1 MSLLKDFLRID
12 ADRRGAHDLLRT
24 EATQRRSRID
34 ELSAEAKRRR
44 DEISM
49 LEEGLIR
56 LSDDIARVEQEI
68 LDIDRRRD
76 EHDGDARNRKVEA
89 VRARFAEDRKSGE
102 KLGED
107 FRGLRAEFHAERDR
121 LLAQAD
127 TGRMMDNYFQI
138 ETFLKDS
145 GQPIPD
151 AARKALS
158 KERTDLL
165 ARIGPLVAPPPSPD
179 SILRATLAYAA
190 LEGPS
195 PRALVAIGLADA
207 SEPCDVTDL
216 AATLLYGSYAAA
228 VEKLGSGVPRPERK
242 DGVVVY
248 DMPVSGRNPEE
259 VALELFLAIE
269 EGLKRAANAI
279 AVRCELTGVFVEPLI
294 AEAVFASGRAS

>member
-1 MSLLKDFLRID
+1 MSLLKEFLRID
-12 ADRRGAHDLLRT
+12 SDRRSAHDLLRT

-56 LSDDIARVEQEI
+56 LADDIGRVEQEI
-68 LDIDRRRD
+68 LDIDRRRM
-76 EHDGDARNRKVEA
+76 EHDADAGNRKAEA
-89 VRARFAEDRKSGE
+89 VRARFGEDRKSGE
-102 KLGED
+102 KLGAD
-107 FRGLRAEFHAERDR
+107 FRNLRSEFHAEREK

-179 SILRATLAYAA
+179 SIFRATLAYAA
-190 LEGPS
+190 LDGPT
-195 PRALVAIGLADA
+195 PRALVAIGLAEP
-207 SEPCDVTDL
+207 SEPCTVTDL
-216 AATLLYGSYAAA
+216 AATLLYGSYASA
-228 VEKLGSGVPRPERK
+228 VERLGPGVPRPTQK

-248 DMPVSGRNPEE
+248 DMPVTGRNPEE
-259 VALELFLAIE
+259 VALELFLAVE
-269 EGLKRAANAI
+269 EGLKKAANAI

-294 AEAVFASGRAS
+294 AEAVFASDQTS

>member
-12 ADRRGAHDLLRT
+12 SDRRGAHDLLRT

-56 LSDDIARVEQEI
+56 LADDIARVELEI

-76 EHDGDARNRKVEA
+76 DHDADARTRKADA
-89 VRARFAEDRKSGE
+89 VKARFADDRKGGE
-102 KLGED
+102 KLGAD
-107 FRGLRAEFHAERDR
+107 FRAMRSEFHAERER
-121 LLAQAD
+121 LLAQTD

-158 KERTDLL
+158 KERADLL

-179 SILRATLAYAA
+179 SIFRATLAYAA
-190 LEGPS
+190 LDGPS
-195 PRALVAIGLADA
+195 PRALVGIGLA
-207 SEPCDVTDL
+207 EPAEPSDVTDL

-228 VEKLGSGVPRPERK
+228 VERLGPLVPRPERM
-242 DGVVVY
+242 DGVLVY
-248 DMPVSGRNPEE
+248 DMPVTGRDPEE
-259 VALELFLAIE
+259 VALELFLAVE
-269 EGLKRAANAI
+269 EGLKSAANAI
-279 AVRCELTGVFVEPLI
+279 AVRCEVTGVFVEPQT
-294 AEAVFASGRAS
+294 ARAVFAAGGHE